1 MNWGQL
7 LQAIRDI
14 MDVNLFRLA
23 GTVVT
28 LGSIVSACVVL
39 AVGWVLSS
47 LVRRAVQRLVG
58 GTGAHRR
65 HGAQV
70 SQRLVHYTIMLLA
83 TLLALDVM
91 GVNVSALFAAGALFA
106 VAIGFAMQNIT
117 QNFVSGV
124 ILLVERSIQP
134 GDVLEVDGQVIR
146 VEEMRIRS
154 TVGRTRDDEE
164 LIVPNSALVASTVK
178 NFTMRDSLYRVRAP
192 VGVSY
197 GSDMSRVRQV
207 LEGVANGFPGR
218 HSARNPMVLL
228 TGFGSSSVDWE
239 TSVWIDDPWSARI
252 VLSELQ
258 QASWNALKAAGI
270 TIAFPQLDLHLDAD
284 VVAALGGSG
293 GGGEPPAT

>member
-1 MNWGQL
+1 MNGGQL
-7 LQAIRDI
+7 LQGIHDI
-14 MDVNLFRLA
+14 MDAQLFRLA
-23 GTVVT
+23 GTEVT
-28 LGSIVSACVVL
+28 LGSILSALVVL
-39 AVGWVLSS
+39 AVGWALSL
-47 LVRRAVQRLVG
+47 LVRRAVNRLVG
-58 GTGAHRR
+58 GAGVHRR
-65 HGAQV
+65 RGAQV

-83 TLLALDVM
+83 SLLALDVL

-117 QNFVSGV
+117 QNFVSGI

-197 GSDMSRVRQV
+197 GSDMAKVRQV
-207 LEGVANGFPGR
+207 LESVADGLPSR
-218 HSARNPMVLL
+218 HSVRKPVVLL
-228 TGFGSSSVDWE
+228 LGFGSSSVDWE

-258 QASWNALKAAGI
+258 QTTWNALKAAGI
-270 TIAFPQLDLHLDAD
+270 TIAFPQLDVHVDPA
-284 VVAALGGSG
+284 VVEALGKGDAS
-293 GGGEPPAT
+293 